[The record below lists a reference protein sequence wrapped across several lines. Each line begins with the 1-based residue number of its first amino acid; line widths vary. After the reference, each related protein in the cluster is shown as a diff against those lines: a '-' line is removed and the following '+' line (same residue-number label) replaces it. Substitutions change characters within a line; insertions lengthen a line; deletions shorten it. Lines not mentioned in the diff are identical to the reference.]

1 MELEQLEEE
10 EGEVEGEGER
20 EEEMEGSG
28 GEMSGKK
35 QSRDWGCFV
44 FQLQQRDAPSSF
56 WSRFSLF

>member
-56 WSRFSLF
+56 